1 MSKNNTN
8 QQEARNGPIAGSKR
22 LVIDE
27 CVYQIRPIYD
37 LYAASRDGKI
47 IHIVKQIPN
56 IGAKQQNGY
65 MRCMVRKYGHKNQ
78 KGYFV
83 HRFVWECYSGFIFDG
98 KVIDHISDNKE
109 DNRLFNLQLLTQQKN
124 CKKSA
129 QNVTIPSQPI
139 IIKIGGV

>member
-1 MSKNNTN
+1 
-8 QQEARNGPIAGSKR
+8 
-22 LVIDE
+22 
-27 CVYQIRPIYD
+27 
-37 LYAASRDGKI
+37 
-47 IHIVKQIPN
+47 
-56 IGAKQQNGY
+56 

-78 KGYFV
+78 KGHFV

-109 DNRLFNLQLLTQQKN
+109 GNRLSNLQLLTQQKN

-129 QNVTIPSQPI
+129 KNVTIPLQPI